1 MENFQVSKA
10 FLWHSVKQSLHF
22 LKMYLL
28 LHLLLIWLSPFLFA
42 GCLVPEFYVII
53 TCISGISLEKKALR
67 SFYINN
73 KPTQWKYLTK
83 NIYEK
88 TLIALVIGEKQI
100 SAIVRYYFIFIEW
113 L

>member
-1 MENFQVSKA
+1 MALCKTKFTFSKNVFITA
-10 FLWHSVKQSLHF
+10 STVNMIKSFFICRVLGLW
-22 LKMYLL
+22 
-28 LHLLLIWLSPFLFA
+28 
-42 GCLVPEFYVII
+42 EFYVII

-88 TLIALVIGEKQI
+88 ILIALVIGEKQI